1 VSATVRPGPSR
12 PILLELCRLEIS
24 ICERD
29 GAGDVSA
36 DSAACGTRGD
46 RTAAADAVDGREV
59 VEGTEPGAEDESMV
73 DIPEPAAA
81 TLRVCLYTVTVTV
94 TMLVLSEDWRVMSM
108 GPDTSKVVYVDS
120 GQRINMVGDDQ
131 YQAELHYFRCVVIQ
145 DECKDSMKS
154 RQNSERTYL

>member
-29 GAGDVSA
+29 GAGNVSA
-36 DSAACGTRGD
+36 EFTACGTRGD
-46 RTAAADAVDGREV
+46 RTAAADAVDGKEV

-94 TMLVLSEDWRVMSM
+94 TMSVSSDDGTVMSRK
-108 GPDTSKVVYVDS
+108 PRRSKVVYVDS
-120 GQRINMVGDDQ
+120 GQR
-131 YQAELHYFRCVVIQ
+131 
-145 DECKDSMKS
+145 
-154 RQNSERTYL
+154 